1 MVCYKTCHRLKY
13 GIGEMRGVLAH
24 LCCRVSLL
32 LYRHNTTQKGSKIG
46 DYSAVYSAPPQLT
59 AQQACWFEEGCNE
72 CKHNACISQSFFFL
86 VFFFLW
92 QQCSWRVDLRQS
104 TPLWGRLSVPEKRD
118 HQVGQS
124 TTCRVP
130 SVDLVLV
137 QSNDTTT
144 YDDAVDAIEPDESS
158 GLHIPIQKVT
168 AATCTTAFV
177 SSEVDCRD
185 LSVCAGRRTP
195 CIPPVCRR
203 MLVLG

>member
-1 MVCYKTCHRLKY
+1 MGAWSSRSDRRGLNRLKMAA
-13 GIGEMRGVLAH
+13 GGGKFTRF
-24 LCCRVSLL
+24 S
-32 LYRHNTTQKGSKIG
+32 
-46 DYSAVYSAPPQLT
+46 
-59 AQQACWFEEGCNE
+59 
-72 CKHNACISQSFFFL
+72 
-86 VFFFLW
+86 
-92 QQCSWRVDLRQS
+92 
-104 TPLWGRLSVPEKRD
+104 EKRD